1 MNLNR
6 TSPGNSAG
14 TRPHTLAGFQ
24 RGWRWGPRPQTCS
37 CAPEKG
43 GGGEWGT
50 HQKTIWPIDC
60 QNLLPSKATHA
71 RACGKDTHQATI
83 NQQGIRGVGEGVD
96 DATFKGKGLLVLA
109 RDVGLHVGRP
119 AVGCHRAWRA
129 PQVTRLRN
137 RVGWNGGKGR
147 GGGDCYTYKSSE
159 TSKRRERQPR

>member
-1 MNLNR
+1 M
-6 TSPGNSAG
+6 
-14 TRPHTLAGFQ
+14 
-24 RGWRWGPRPQTCS
+24 
-37 CAPEKG
+37 
-43 GGGEWGT
+43 
-50 HQKTIWPIDC
+50 
-60 QNLLPSKATHA
+60 
-71 RACGKDTHQATI
+71 
-83 NQQGIRGVGEGVD
+83 D

-109 RDVGLHVGRP
+109 RDVGLHVRRP